1 MSAVSAIRAVL
12 AARTSA
18 LRTRDA
24 DAVTRLYEPG
34 ALMFELAPPLAF
46 TVHPERTPRGYRA
59 WFATWDGPIHYKTK
73 DLDIALYG
81 RDFALA
87 QGYVR
92 IHGSKIDG
100 QKIDSWY
107 RQTLALRKSKAG
119 WRIAHQHTSVPYLM
133 DGSDRAALDL
143 KPPKRR
149 A

>member
-12 AARTSA
+12 DARTSA
-18 LRTRDA
+18 LHARDA

-34 ALMFELAPPLAF
+34 AVMFELAPPLAF

-73 DLDIALYG
+73 DFVIGLHG

-87 QGYVR
+87 HGYVR
-92 IHGSKIDG
+92 IHGIKADG
-100 QKIDSWY
+100 QKIDAWY

-143 KPPKRR
+143 RPARIR